1 MDASFYTRKD
11 PQADELYSKLESL
24 SLSVIGDPIEADS
37 YTKDHYILIDHII
50 QYRKTRSNTTIEHEN
65 VFLMK
70 L

>member
-1 MDASFYTRKD
+1 MDASFYTKKD

-37 YTKDHYILIDHII
+37 YTKDLYILIDPII
-50 QYRKTRSNTTIEHEN
+50 LYRKTRSNTTIELEN
-65 VFLMK
+65 ASLMK

>member
-11 PQADELYSKLESL
+11 PQADELYSKLENS

-37 YTKDHYILIDHII
+37 YTKDLYILIDPII
-50 QYRKTRSNTTIEHEN
+50 LYRKTRSNTTIELEN
-65 VFLMK
+65 VFLMN